1 MRKEFALFLACGL
14 RCFGAEDCTLTVRVI
29 DEVGQPVSN
38 ATVEVGV
45 ISATGFNAGKHSSDY
60 TYYSAQ
66 TDENGVAN
74 VDFKCFGDGAY
85 EWYVVKEDCY
95 YPGLQRASFNAVGR
109 DCSPEAEVAIN
120 AEKAKIAAGTG
131 GSWLR
136 VLELMDPSFTLL
148 EHAATNEISVV
159 RMRNPVL
166 LEKRDYTNSR
176 KLKPSASVEIADGVI
191 SNSYPRVGFD
201 LRIGEYL
208 MPYGDGG
215 EYPDFWVE
223 QYSIETNGV
232 KTFVGHIELP
242 PGSGV
247 YRAQKEDRQLGP
259 VCFGVDTNQV
269 FTNRLDFTRSSCNGK
284 FLCATP
290 LARGNEYL
298 VFHTRV
304 KDNGD
309 GSMSPGH
316 YSLMEGVV
324 NIYGG
329 IHFRNILFNPRPG
342 ETNLE
347 PLPE

>member
-1 MRKEFALFLACGL
+1 MKKAFVLFLACGL
-14 RCFGAEDCTLTVRVI
+14 RCFGAEDCTLTVRVL
-29 DEVGQPVSN
+29 DEVGLPVSN
-38 ATVEVGV
+38 ATILVSIVSV
-45 ISATGFNAGKHSSDY
+45 NRFNAGSRPSDY
-60 TYYSAQ
+60 TDYTAQ
-66 TDENGVAN
+66 TGENGVAI
-74 VDFKCFGDGAY
+74 VPFKCFLDGYY
-85 EWYVVKEDCY
+85 EWYVSHPDCY
-95 YPGLQRASFNAVGR
+95 CPGGQRGSFATEVTEV
-109 DCSPEAEVAIN
+109 SPAAQAAID
-120 AEKAKIAAGTG
+120 AEKAKMDAGTG

-136 VLELMDPSFTLL
+136 IFELFDEKYTLL
-148 EHAATNEISVV
+148 EHAVTNEISVV

-269 FTNRLDFTRSSCNGK
+269 FTNRLDFTRSSRDGK

-316 YSLMEGVV
+316 YSLMEGYV

-347 PLPE
+347 PLPD

>member
-1 MRKEFALFLACGL
+1 
-14 RCFGAEDCTLTVRVI
+14 
-29 DEVGQPVSN
+29 
-38 ATVEVGV
+38 
-45 ISATGFNAGKHSSDY
+45 
-60 TYYSAQ
+60 
-66 TDENGVAN
+66 
-74 VDFKCFGDGAY
+74 
-85 EWYVVKEDCY
+85 
-95 YPGLQRASFNAVGR
+95 
-109 DCSPEAEVAIN
+109 
-120 AEKAKIAAGTG
+120 
-131 GSWLR
+131 
-136 VLELMDPSFTLL
+136 
-148 EHAATNEISVV
+148 
-159 RMRNPVL
+159 
-166 LEKRDYTNSR
+166 
-176 KLKPSASVEIADGVI
+176 
-191 SNSYPRVGFD
+191 
-201 LRIGEYL
+201 

-242 PGSGV
+242 PGCGV
-247 YRAQKEDRQLGP
+247 YRAQKEDRKLGP

-269 FTNRLDFTRSSCNGK
+269 FTNRLDFTRSSRDGK

-347 PLPE
+347 PLPD

>member
-1 MRKEFALFLACGL
+1 MRKAFVLFLACGL

-95 YPGLQRASFNAVGR
+95 CPGLQRASFNAVGR

-191 SNSYPRVGFD
+191 SNTYPRVGFD
-201 LRIGEYL
+201 LRIG
-208 MPYGDGG
+208 
-215 EYPDFWVE
+215 
-223 QYSIETNGV
+223 
-232 KTFVGHIELP
+232 
-242 PGSGV
+242 
-247 YRAQKEDRQLGP
+247 
-259 VCFGVDTNQV
+259 
-269 FTNRLDFTRSSCNGK
+269 
-284 FLCATP
+284 
-290 LARGNEYL
+290 
-298 VFHTRV
+298 
-304 KDNGD
+304 
-309 GSMSPGH
+309 
-316 YSLMEGVV
+316 
-324 NIYGG
+324 
-329 IHFRNILFNPRPG
+329 
-342 ETNLE
+342 
-347 PLPE
+347 